1 MKPGGGRL
9 KGATYERE
17 IAGILYHFTGVRFKR
32 DLEQYRSADRGDLIA
47 DDPDFAFVIE
57 CKRYASG
64 NTAQKKWW
72 EQCCNAA
79 RHQRKWPALIYR
91 FDRCDTIVRVPLDVL
106 LSQNDWSAYI
116 EMSIETFSMLASEKM
131 GEKPNGI
138 DVR

>member
-9 KGATYERE
+9 KGAQFERE
-17 IAGILYHFTGVRFKR
+17 IASVLFDLIGIRFKR
-32 DLEQYRSADRGDLIA
+32 DLEQYRTADRGDLVA
-47 DDPDFAFVIE
+47 DNDEFPFSIE

-64 NTAQKKWW
+64 TTARKKWW

-79 RHQRKWPALIYR
+79 RGQAKWPALIYR

-106 LSQNDWSAYI
+106 LSQNDWNAYV
-116 EMSIETFSMLASEKM
+116 EMSIETFSLLASEKM
-131 GEKPNGI
+131 GEKPNGF